1 LDNQDREQ
9 NEKKKKSEIALMD
22 AQRHLFGLLYLEVV
36 GRHFDPLFRLRY
48 EGQLD
53 LSPILGH
60 IKTKVLL
67 ELVG

>member
-1 LDNQDREQ
+1 
-9 NEKKKKSEIALMD
+9 MD

-36 GRHFDPLFRLRY
+36 GRHFDPLFRLCY

-53 LSPILGH
+53 LTPILGH

-67 ELVG
+67 GLVG